1 MTLQMGPELTTRNRV
16 RSDARARSRWG
27 DFPPPP
33 PVRSAPRP
41 LPLASGPLERA
52 AAVAMLISLLPLC
65 AAIALAIKI
74 ESPRGPVLYRQER
87 VGIDRRR
94 DSRPRSASEDRRKT
108 RGFGRIFQ
116 IYKFRTMVTNA
127 EALTGPVWAAAR
139 DPRITRVGRV
149 LRQLRLD
156 ELPQLYNVA
165 SGEMS
170 LIGPRPE
177 RPHFVEKFTNEMP
190 SYERRLRVPPGITG
204 LAQVERRYDE
214 NLSDVRTKLQYD
226 LFYVTHRSTMMN
238 LKILIKTVDVVL
250 RGRGAR

>member
-1 MTLQMGPELTTRNRV
+1 MTLQMGPELV
-16 RSDARARSRWG
+16 RQSQSRPPERRSSSRWG

-33 PVRSAPRP
+33 PVRSARP
-41 LPLASGPLERA
+41 PLESGLLERA
-52 AAVAMLISLLPLC
+52 AAVGMLTALLPLC
-65 AAIALAIKI
+65 AAVALAIKV
-74 ESPRGPVLYRQER
+74 ESPGGPVLYRQER

-94 DSRPRSASEDRRKT
+94 ESRPHPAGKERRKT
-108 RGFGRIFQ
+108 RGFGRTFQ
-116 IYKFRTMVTNA
+116 IYKFRTMVPNA
-127 EALTGPVWAAAR
+127 EARTGPVWAAAR

-149 LRQLRLD
+149 LRHLRLD
-156 ELPQLYNVA
+156 ELPQLFNVA

-177 RPHFVEKFTNEMP
+177 RPHFVEKFTIEWP
-190 SYERRLRVPPGITG
+190 AYERRLRVPPGITG
-204 LAQVERRYDE
+204 LAQVERSYDE
-214 NLSDVRTKLQYD
+214 NLSDVHTKLQYD